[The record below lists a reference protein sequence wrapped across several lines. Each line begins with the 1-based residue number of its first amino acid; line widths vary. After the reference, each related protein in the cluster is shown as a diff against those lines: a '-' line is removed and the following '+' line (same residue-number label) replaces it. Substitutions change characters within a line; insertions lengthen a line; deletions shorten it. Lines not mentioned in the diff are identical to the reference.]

1 MLHNLRVTLLHIAYY
16 SYNKY
21 VWDLITGFLNNIFPS
36 WPTINFSTNTIILI
50 VSELGTLFIRI
61 LDFRGICMQLCFGNF
76 TFCRT
81 AWAYSNRYNNS
92 IQIQIDLHRFTGRKL
107 DWNTFR
113 MFKGERVKLL
123 TLHNRMEIMMFT
135 HHGLITGLPTFR
147 YKLPGLLVTLHN

>member
-1 MLHNLRVTLLHIAYY
+1 M
-16 SYNKY
+16 
-21 VWDLITGFLNNIFPS
+21 WDLITRFLRNICPIWAS
-36 WPTINFSTNTIILI
+36 FSTNTIIHT
-50 VSELGTLFIRI
+50 VGDLGNIFIRI
-61 LDFRGICMQLCFGNF
+61 QEFRGMCVWLCFGNF

-113 MFKGERVKLL
+113 LSKGERVKLL
-123 TLHNRMEIMMFT
+123 TLHNRMEIMIFT

-147 YKLPGLLVTLHN
+147 YKLPGLLVMLHN